1 MSETS
6 TSALQL
12 TKKELDALKAAE
24 LAAAKEASKGAGDNN
39 DHDQTPPITQQ
50 QAQADTQPS
59 APSAPLIA
67 IGPHKV
73 EPVEVVY
80 SRTIPLA
87 LGDDSK
93 IFVLRRRATTPGV
106 VTAVRPRSSQPAN
119 PGAPNPNNGTPYA
132 VTIKGVKIAIETLRS
147 TQAGAAVDA
156 TYRRVHLNLIAQVPV
171 KLSRPLV
178 DHYPLF
184 TDATRQQLSQHV
196 GKDVTL
202 DLSACTFT
210 VSMNASGPGAH
221 VLRLSPGFN
230 PLNKQGF
237 CQFNLDVAR
246 DMGNIN
252 TALMGSSVLEATVK
266 AMIEVGQ
273 YFDVMVDEHETAI
286 GVLNERGIAAL
297 DSPVIPQNLKDMIM
311 AFQQMPTE
319 AAVLSEA
326 YNAVLSEYTERL
338 AGYNPVSSNN
348 DLGAIPVG
356 DLAQRLAAAMPGASS
371 PETGTVQG
379 APSSEGQYIPTID

>member
-1 MSETS
+1 MTETPTTAS
-6 TSALQL
+6 PL

-24 LAAAKEASKGAGDNN
+24 LAAAKEAGATN
-39 DHDQTPPITQQ
+39 DPKQTPPIIQQ

-73 EPVEVVY
+73 EPVDVVF

-106 VTAVRPRSSQPAN
+106 VTIRPRSSQPAN
-119 PGAPNPNNGTPYA
+119 QDANPNNGTPYA

-156 TYRRVHLNLIAQVPV
+156 TYRRVHLNLIAQAPV
-171 KLSRPLV
+171 KLSRQLV

-246 DMGNIN
+246 DLGNIN

-356 DLAQRLAAAMPGASS
+356 DLAQRLAAAMPGTSS
-371 PETGTVQG
+371 PETGAVQG
-379 APSSEGQYIPTID
+379 APSSEGQYIPIID